1 MRKNERRDKMEKKYG
16 ESGVKWER
24 KVCKGSKAITYFK
37 KPAECVEKEVFKR
50 VFFICRRLLF
60 IYKKKKKKS
69 KVNYQWTLYNYL
81 CFFLLLLKRTCS
93 QKSFPQSSD
102 QQVQPFF

>member
-60 IYKKKKKKS
+60 IYIKKKKK
-69 KVNYQWTLYNYL
+69 
-81 CFFLLLLKRTCS
+81 
-93 QKSFPQSSD
+93 QS
-102 QQVQPFF
+102 